1 MLFFNALEIGDFT
14 PEVIAGSN
22 LTRNDT
28 SKAYSNNTTVVVAP
42 KIDLTKVADKKT
54 VNVGDLVTFTIT
66 VTVIESGDIT
76 YGGIYVVD
84 ELPDGLEFVS
94 FDGNGWSKDG
104 NVYSYSGRLGSG
116 ESASFTIVCKATKVA
131 NVTNVA
137 TVFLEIAGSVNASA
151 DVSIVNGTNNGTNPV
166 EPVTPEK
173 GCVNVQID
181 SKATGNP
188 LILLLLVV
196 FAFIPL
202 RRRKQ

>member
-1 MLFFNALEIGDFT
+1 M
-14 PEVIAGSN
+14 
-22 LTRNDT
+22 
-28 SKAYSNNTTVVVAP
+28 
-42 KIDLTKVADKKT
+42 
-54 VNVGDLVTFTIT
+54 GDLVTFTIT

-151 DVSIVNGTNNGTNPV
+151 DVSIVNGTNNGTDSV
-166 EPVTPEK
+166 EQVTPEK
-173 GCVNVQID
+173 GCVNVPID